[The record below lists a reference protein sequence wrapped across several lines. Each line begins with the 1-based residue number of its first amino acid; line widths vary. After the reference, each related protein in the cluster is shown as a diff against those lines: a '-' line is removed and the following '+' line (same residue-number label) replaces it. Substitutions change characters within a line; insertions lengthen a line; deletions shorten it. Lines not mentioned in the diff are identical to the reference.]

1 MTSEMWTPERIDQI
15 ANYQPDRLVLE
26 AASLDIPGQLADG
39 PLTAE
44 ELAERLG
51 LEPRATLLF
60 LDALTGL
67 ELLNKQD
74 NRYSN
79 TAAAGRFLVPGSP
92 DYMGHRLKAARHN
105 WELWARLPEGLR
117 TGSRQREKSI
127 FREDPVA
134 ARNLLLSLHRDA
146 RSRAADIL
154 TGGYL
159 NLANSERMLD
169 LGGGAGTYSVAFC
182 RAYQQLHATLVDRP
196 IAAAVARDVVA
207 SAGLEDRITVL
218 EYDVDEDELPAS
230 YDLIWISNVVHS
242 RSYNANRALF
252 ERLYNRLERGGEI
265 AVHDMVME
273 EGRTRPASGA
283 VFSLHMLLSNGV
295 GRCYTYQ
302 EIHEWLEGAGFT
314 GIRWIRDGD
323 DKSIVIGKRRA
334 Q

>member
-1 MTSEMWTPERIDQI
+1 MTEEKWNPERIDQI
-15 ANYQPDRLVLE
+15 ADYWADRLVLE
-26 AASLDIPGQLADG
+26 AAGLDIPGQLTNG
-39 PLTAE
+39 PQTAE

-67 ELLNKQD
+67 ELLKKQD

-79 TAAAGRFLVPGSP
+79 TVAAERFLVPTSP
-92 DYMGHRLKAARHN
+92 DYMGHGLKAALHN
-105 WELWARLPEGLR
+105 WEMWARLSEGLR
-117 TGSRQREKSI
+117 TGARQRDKSV

-159 NLANSERMLD
+159 NLVNCQRMLD

-182 RAYQQLHATLVDRP
+182 RAHQQLHSTLVDRP

-218 EYDVDEDELPAS
+218 EYDVDEGELPAS
-230 YDLIWISNVVHS
+230 YDLIWISNVIHS

-252 ERLYNRLERGGEI
+252 ERLFNRLVPDGEI
-265 AVHDMVME
+265 AVHDLIMDE
-273 EGRTRPASGA
+273 DRTKPASGA

-302 EIHEWLEGAGFT
+302 EVHNWLEGAGFKD
-314 GIRWIRDGD
+314 IRWIRDGD
-323 DKSIVIGKRRA
+323 DRSIVIGKR
-334 Q
+334 